1 MGTILNGRADVFRTV
16 AAGVAKHKGTQ
27 LVLSIGDQ
35 LHPEEIGP
43 VPSNTII
50 VSRAPQLEL
59 LKRTSVCITH
69 AGLNTVLESLTQ
81 GVPQLAIPVT
91 FEQPGIAARIAAKKT
106 GVTMSFADLTSK
118 HLATLLDE
126 VLSRPI
132 YRDNARKFQ
141 EIISK
146 RNGLA
151 MAADIVERAFGVN
164 TKSTDEYTG
173 RAGKTEVPDINIVSE
188 ASFTSR

>member
-1 MGTILNGRADVFRTV
+1 
-16 AAGVAKHKGTQ
+16 
-27 LVLSIGDQ
+27 
-35 LHPEEIGP
+35 
-43 VPSNTII
+43 
-50 VSRAPQLEL
+50 
-59 LKRTSVCITH
+59 
-69 AGLNTVLESLTQ
+69 
-81 GVPQLAIPVT
+81 
-91 FEQPGIAARIAAKKT
+91 
-106 GVTMSFADLTSK
+106 MSFADLTSK